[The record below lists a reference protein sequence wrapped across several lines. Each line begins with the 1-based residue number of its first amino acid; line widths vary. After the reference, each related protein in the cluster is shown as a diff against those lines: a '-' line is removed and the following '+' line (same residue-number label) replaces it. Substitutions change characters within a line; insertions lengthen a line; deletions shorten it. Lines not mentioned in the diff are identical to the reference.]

1 MIVNIKDP
9 SKYAAV
15 STKIVSR
22 EVVSEPNVVNST
34 KSKVFVLIPLLCFK
48 NNKRNKHIYNCK
60 IKMYSCVC
68 SFRNK

>member
-48 NNKRNKHIYNCK
+48 NNKITK
-60 IKMYSCVC
+60 S
-68 SFRNK
+68 